1 MKGFIILNKMIQNEI
16 KYEVGKIYHIN
27 KKLRIH
33 SLIDLD
39 LEDFEIVPES
49 KIYSVLVYDESA
61 SLKIIKEVNY
71 KYFITENTINVINLN
86 KISIVK
92 LQDEQLIKNLIINRE
107 ELYFKNILQT
117 NKREYIDY
125 LINNEEQL
133 ELSLPLFLKYN
144 FTNNNLKELSFSKM
158 WNNQVVVAKVGRPID
173 LDNLYKVAIDTDVT
187 AEVLKNG
194 RKKDIDRYITS
205 NDSYLLSRI
214 ADTGINKYLDILIQN
229 TKDDLTGAPILRCVL
244 NHGRKKDIEKFKN
257 SIFNQDLIKD
267 FTDDDILNNCQLKSH
282 KL

>member
-61 SLKIIKEVNY
+61 SFKIIKEVNY

-107 ELYFKNILQT
+107 KLYFKNILQT

-144 FTNNNLKELSFSKM
+144 FTNNNLKELSFSKI

-267 FTDDDILNNCQLKSH
+267 FTDDDIL
-282 KL
+282 KLC

>member
-267 FTDDDILNNCQLKSH
+267 FTDDDIL
-282 KL
+282 KLC

>member
-39 LEDFEIVPES
+39 LENFEIVPES

-267 FTDDDILNNCQLKSH
+267 FTDDDIL
-282 KL
+282 KLC